1 MFKRLNGIGRIDGP
15 PDVLRIGKQ
24 RNDIGPVVFPGRAD
38 GRILL
43 IPFGSKGIEGL
54 LGHLNRGGAVNL
66 LEIRSNSLPILPGY
80 EPQRVPDHMH
90 DTELD
95 LGLREYGIDS
105 LREAFE
111 PIYAGNEDI
120 FYPTVLEFGDNL
132 QPEFCPLGLLNPLSK
147 RLYSFKEAA
156 SNSGWKEV
164 LPRYS

>member
-1 MFKRLNGIGRIDGP
+1 
-15 PDVLRIGKQ
+15 
-24 RNDIGPVVFPGRAD
+24 
-38 GRILL
+38 
-43 IPFGSKGIEGL
+43 
-54 LGHLNRGGAVNL
+54 
-66 LEIRSNSLPILPGY
+66 
-80 EPQRVPDHMH
+80 MH

-105 LREAFE
+105 IREAFE

-120 FYPTVLEFGDNL
+120 FYPTVLEFSDNL
-132 QPEFCPLGLLNPLSK
+132 QPEFCSPGLLNPLSK